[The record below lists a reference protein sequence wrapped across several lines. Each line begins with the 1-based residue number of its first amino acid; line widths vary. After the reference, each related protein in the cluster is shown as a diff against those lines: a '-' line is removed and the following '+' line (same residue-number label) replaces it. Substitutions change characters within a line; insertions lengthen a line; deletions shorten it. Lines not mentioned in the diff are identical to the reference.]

1 VFAKVIA
8 QGSLVPRLS
17 HSRMQT
23 LLGGESMVLS
33 YEHDVNRKEP
43 KKKRK
48 KASDLHTVQP
58 AINSMLGV

>member
-1 VFAKVIA
+1 MFAKVIA

-43 KKKRK
+43 KKG
-48 KASDLHTVQP
+48 SDLHTVQP
-58 AINSMLGV
+58 TINSMLGV

>member
-1 VFAKVIA
+1 MFAKVIA

-43 KKKRK
+43 KKKK
-48 KASDLHTVQP
+48 GSDLHTVQP
-58 AINSMLGV
+58 TINSMLGV